1 MMTDSQA
8 AVRLLRNA
16 TVLPMNNRDPLIGYD
31 VEIADGVIK
40 RIGKNLKPAPGT
52 AIENLHGDYLLPGFI
67 HAHVHLCQTLF
78 RHEAE
83 GRTLVPWL
91 RERILPFE
99 AAHNPDS
106 IRVSA
111 TLGIGELL
119 LSGATAL
126 LDMGTVQHT
135 DHIAETIYEQG
146 IRATFGKAM
155 MDRPTP
161 ELDALHESTAQ
172 SIDASMG
179 LARQW
184 HETDGGRMRYGFA
197 PRWVL
202 SCTAGLQEEIARI
215 AKEHDYLIHTHAAEN
230 IDECKAV
237 EEQYGERNIHALN
250 TLGLASDRSV
260 FAHCIHLDQSE
271 RDVLASSGTTV
282 AHCPSANMQLGSGI
296 CDVPTLLKNGINVAI
311 GADGAPCNNAL
322 DGFREMLLAHH
333 LQSLKHHPNALTPG
347 EILEMMTMGGA
358 RALRIDDRVGSVEVG
373 KDADL
378 IRLERRDFRL
388 GYGSDPFT
396 QIVLCGS
403 RDLLKTLWVRG
414 EALVEDG
421 TLTRINGS
429 ELHAHAVD
437 ERRALLDRVS

>member
-1 MMTDSQA
+1 MTDSNA

-16 TVLPMNNRDPLIGYD
+16 TVLPMNSRDPLCGHD
-31 VEIADGVIK
+31 VEIVDGVIHK
-40 RIGKNLKPAPGT
+40 IGKNLEPTPGAT
-52 AIENLHGDYLLPGFI
+52 VENLHGDYLLPGFI
-67 HAHVHLCQTLF
+67 HAHIHLCQTLF

-83 GRTLVPWL
+83 ARTLVPWL

-99 AAHNPDS
+99 AAHTPDS
-106 IRVSA
+106 VRVSA
-111 TLGIGELL
+111 QLGIGELL

-135 DHIAETIYEQG
+135 DHVAQTIYEQG

-161 ELDALHESTAQ
+161 GLDALNESTAE
-172 SIDASMG
+172 SIDASMT
-179 LARQW
+179 LAKQW
-184 HETDGGRMRYGFA
+184 HGADEGRIRYGFA

-202 SCTAGLQEEIARI
+202 SCTADLQKEIAQL
-215 AKEHDYLIHTHAAEN
+215 AEEHDYLIHT
-230 IDECKAV
+230 
-237 EEQYGERNIHALN
+237 LN

-271 RDVLASSGTTV
+271 RDVLASTGTSV

-296 CDVPTLLKNGINVAI
+296 CDVPTLLKQGINVGI

-333 LQSLKHHPNALTPG
+333 LQSLKHHPDALTPR

-358 RALRIDDRVGSVEVG
+358 RALRIDDRVGSIEVG

-421 TLTRINGS
+421 TLTRMNGS
-429 ELHAHAVD
+429 ELHTRAVD